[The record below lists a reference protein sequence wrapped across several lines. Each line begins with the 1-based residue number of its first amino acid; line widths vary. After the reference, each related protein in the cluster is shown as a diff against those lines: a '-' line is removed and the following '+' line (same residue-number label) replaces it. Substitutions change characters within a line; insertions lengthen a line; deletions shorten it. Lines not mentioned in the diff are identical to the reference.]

1 MGQRQIDRR
10 GSARR
15 PVALPNAVEIRICG
29 DGEPSRPII
38 AKLVDASAAGV
49 GVETFT
55 RLKRGT
61 RVLVKANLQAPEL
74 ALALSG
80 AGVVAHS
87 REVGPGRYIMGL
99 KLQEVR
105 YARAS

>member
-1 MGQRQIDRR
+1 MIDSDR
-10 GSARR
+10 
-15 PVALPNAVEIRICG
+15 
-29 DGEPSRPII
+29 PSRPII
-38 AKLVDASAAGV
+38 AKLVDASASGV

-55 RLKRGT
+55 RFQTGT
-61 RVLVKANLQAPEL
+61 RVSVKANLQSPEL

-80 AGVVAHS
+80 EALVAHS

-99 KLQEVR
+99 ELREVS